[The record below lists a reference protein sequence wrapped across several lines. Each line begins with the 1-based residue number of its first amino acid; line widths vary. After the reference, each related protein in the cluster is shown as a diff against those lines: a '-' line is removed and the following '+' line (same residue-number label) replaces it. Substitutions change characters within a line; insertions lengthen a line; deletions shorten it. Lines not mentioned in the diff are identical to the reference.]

1 MLKFIKNLLKIKENT
16 INANGKRIKA
26 DDDLLFAIWD
36 NDRATDDQKINVENF
51 CKLSGIS
58 RAKYYRLRSWK
69 DNIKNEADRERLS
82 ALENEYK
89 KTMIN
94 IIVK

>member
-1 MLKFIKNLLKIKENT
+1 MLNFIKKLLKIKENT

-36 NDRATDDQKINVENF
+36 NNRAPDDQKISVEKF
-51 CKLSGIS
+51 CELSGIS

-69 DNIKNEADRERLS
+69 DNIKNEADRERLL
-82 ALENEYK
+82 ALENKYK
-89 KTMIN
+89 K
-94 IIVK
+94 KL